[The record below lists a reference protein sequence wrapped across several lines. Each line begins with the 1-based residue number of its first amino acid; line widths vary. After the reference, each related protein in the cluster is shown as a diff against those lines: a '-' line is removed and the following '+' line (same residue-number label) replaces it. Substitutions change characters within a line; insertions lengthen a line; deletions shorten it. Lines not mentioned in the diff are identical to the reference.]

1 MDDRTG
7 RPEQI
12 MAPALRSIIKRI
24 DLAIENGS
32 LDPKDRDEVIKMF
45 IPGPTTVVDNKAGG
59 GMMNMDEIIRP
70 LGYAHGGMHY
80 EHGGLHTRHRSEGRP
95 YNDVLGRIMTKD
107 EMRTD
112 YAAPPPDPKDPDD
125 LDLIIN
131 NMTFRVLH
139 DKNRPMKENITREN
153 YFNILPEEEQQ
164 IAEQL
169 RMQLG
174 ISSDSPQYEYIRNK
188 IIEEADKIN
197 KIRQEEAQPVSTK
210 LLRGGIKGVGSLFNK
225 MFGSKGE

>member
-45 IPGPTTVVDNKAGG
+45 ISGPTTVVDNKAGG
-59 GMMNMDEIIRP
+59 GMMDINNMIRP
-70 LGYAHGGMHY
+70 IGYQEGGPVP
-80 EHGGLHTRHRSEGRP
+80 RSRQQSVMEEAREP
-95 YNDVLGRIMTKD
+95 T
-107 EMRTD
+107 
-112 YAAPPPDPKDPDD
+112 DD
-125 LDLIIN
+125 LDTIIN
-131 NMTFRVLH
+131 NRTFRVLH
-139 DKNRPMKENITREN
+139 DKDRPMKEGVTEEN

-164 IAEQL
+164 IAEEL

-188 IIEEADKIN
+188 IIEEAEKIN
-197 KIRQEEAQPVSTK
+197 KIRQEESQPVLNK
-210 LLRGGIKGVGSLFNK
+210 GIKSLLNFI
-225 MFGSKGE
+225 KGE

>member
-1 MDDRTG
+1 MFEDNPVKKILFDTLVEMG
-7 RPEQI
+7 RLSSSPSESTIQTI
-12 MAPALRSIIKRI
+12 NDISDSDALKLLRS
-24 DLAIENGS
+24 L
-32 LDPKDRDEVIKMF
+32 
-45 IPGPTTVVDNKAGG
+45 PGTLPTIQKKGG
-59 GMMNMDEIIRP
+59 GMMNMDEMIRP
-70 LGYAHGGMHY
+70 LGYKRG
-80 EHGGLHTRHRSEGRP
+80 TRDGNLVGDREKMYS
-95 YNDVLGRIMTKD
+95 
-107 EMRTD
+107 
-112 YAAPPPDPKDPDD
+112 APPPDPKDPDD

>member
-1 MDDRTG
+1 MTNRTE

-45 IPGPTTVVDNKAGG
+45 ISGPTTVVDNKAGG
-59 GMMNMDEIIRP
+59 GMMNMNEMIRP
-70 LGYAHGGMHY
+70 LGYEKG
-80 EHGGLHTRHRSEGRP
+80 TRDGTLVGDREK
-95 YNDVLGRIMTKD
+95 M
-107 EMRTD
+107 
-112 YAAPPPDPKDPDD
+112 YAAPPPDPRDPDD
-125 LDLIIN
+125 LDMIIN

-139 DKNRPMKENITREN
+139 DKDRPMKENITREN
-153 YFNILPEEEQQ
+153 YFDILPEEQQQ

-174 ISSDSPQYEYIRNK
+174 ISSDSSQYEYIRNK

-197 KIRQEEAQPVSTK
+197 KIRQEESQPTSTK
-210 LLRGGIKGVGSLFNK
+210 IFRGIGKLFGMEGNN
-225 MFGSKGE
+225 